1 MLIAVRGVPLS
12 LRDRLVIP
20 VFIFPGLLLQKKS
33 CSSFSN
39 YTIQEALQG
48 HSPGISGPA
57 FGILCRCKIV
67 LLSIRHHLPKVLHCP
82 LYIQKPIKT
91 LVSLIKP
98 SYPGL
103 YVLARAANNSRRI
116 LVYQWEYT
124 RADRREWRGL
134 LTEPGEILRC
144 SMFPE

>member
-1 MLIAVRGVPLS
+1 MRVHFYSTLGTHTRADRRAGCATELAGPARYSGVY
-12 LRDRLVIP
+12 
-20 VFIFPGLLLQKKS
+20 FPWTT
-33 CSSFSN
+33 F
-39 YTIQEALQG
+39 TIQEALQG

-116 LVYQWEYT
+116 LVYQWEYWFISGNT
-124 RADRREWRGL
+124 PVLIAVSGV
-134 LTEPGEILRC
+134 GY
-144 SMFPE
+144 